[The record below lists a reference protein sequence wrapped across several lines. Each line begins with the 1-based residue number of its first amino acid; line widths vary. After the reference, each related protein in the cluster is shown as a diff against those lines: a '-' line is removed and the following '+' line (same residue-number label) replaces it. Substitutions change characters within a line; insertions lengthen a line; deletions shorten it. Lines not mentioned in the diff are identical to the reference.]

1 MDKFHF
7 GHNYS
12 RPAPLPT
19 NECSHGIENSILTKH
34 GVLFKH
40 SIKCALECDTEDDT
54 EIKRWVTGDPCQ
66 LCGIIYAF
74 WRHYASHSNLHS
86 LEVYTDS
93 QAYCDKQKLPRTF
106 AAPAHV
112 DSEIR
117 VQLEPKQLG
126 EAYHVLVCCALLP
139 LFKNRDIRI
148 RYGKPK
154 DADEIKSLEGINDLF
169 KWYRTQKERFDGPSE
184 TKGAATRVIA
194 DAFRACNK
202 AAKGNTERR
211 QSDLFVEVRRILNPD
226 FKRVVTYREGIGHLA
241 QRYFTPAYAAKFWL
255 NRYLS
260 LTSRFEDTDA
270 SVLDD
275 ALFGPLEALQRRSK
289 KNTGEGPIYNKL
301 FIPKTSKPNPDIAP
315 PDPPCNPRKLPKK
328 AEVQR
333 LAVIHVR
340 GDGVQ
345 TKAGRAMDEQNLTE
359 VASALANA
367 NIIADV
373 AGTPRFSHVMLYG
386 DFDYAQVPDFVGL
399 VRKAVDPS
407 VQVLFISSPWA
418 AAATDVAPVWP
429 NEFSENAKRQ
439 LNQKRA
445 EVDVFW
451 AQFRAFDSDFL
462 PVQVK
467 TLAIW
472 TALCER
478 YHPKICVVGHRSGF
492 VEGAGFLGL
501 PIFYLNNERGD
512 IDKEREVPSLPG
524 ELLWEP
530 PANPSG
536 DRLRE
541 LSDVMDTFIPIE
553 MLGKDMDANE
563 VLRVD
568 PRFREELAAAL
579 FMYMCS
585 ERPVR
590 VRKGT
595 KRGDELEFRI
605 VPAWMARVDMM
616 HDTYGDVQPEDSA
629 PYHDYMHPTPLP
641 ASQIGQQWLQDTYN
655 ISGYILR
662 SWEHYIQQNKWD
674 HRFDTFEDR
683 EHGKAVV
690 RRHISRVMAGL
701 VSEDM
706 AGGEA

>member
-19 NECSHGIENSILTKH
+19 NECSHGIQKSILTKH

-40 SIKCALECDTEDDT
+40 SIKYAPEGDTEDDT

-86 LEVYTDS
+86 AAIATDS
-93 QAYCDKQKLPRTF
+93 LAYCDKHKLPRTF

-139 LFKNRDIRI
+139 LFKNRNIRI

-154 DADEIKSLEGINDLF
+154 DADEIKSLEGIKDLF
-169 KWYRTQKERFDGPSE
+169 KWYRTQKERFDEPSE

-202 AAKGNTERR
+202 AAKGTTERR

-226 FKRVVTYREGIGHLA
+226 FKRVVTYREGVGRLA
-241 QRYFTPAYAAKFWL
+241 QRYFTPAYAAKFWI
-255 NRYLS
+255 NRYFG
-260 LTSRFEDTDA
+260 LTSRFGEDD
-270 SVLDD
+270 LDY

-289 KNTGEGPIYNKL
+289 KNTGEGPIYDKL
-301 FIPKTSKPNPDIAP
+301 FIPKTSKPKADIEP

-340 GDGVQ
+340 GDGAQ
-345 TKAGRAMDEQNLTE
+345 TKVGRVMDEQNLRE

-367 NIIADV
+367 NVIADV
-373 AGTPRFSHVMLYG
+373 AGTPRFSHIMLYG
-386 DFDYAQVPDFVGL
+386 DFAYAQVPDLVSL
-399 VRKAVDPS
+399 VREEVDTS

-418 AAATDVAPVWP
+418 TAKDMAPIWP
-429 NEFSENAKRQ
+429 NKFSENAKRQ
-439 LNQKRA
+439 LNQKLA
-445 EVDVFW
+445 EVDLFW
-451 AQFRAFDSDFL
+451 AQFRAFDS
-462 PVQVK
+462 
-467 TLAIW
+467 
-472 TALCER
+472 
-478 YHPKICVVGHRSGF
+478 CVVGHRSGF

-512 IDKEREVPSLPG
+512 IDMEREQPSLPG

-530 PANPSG
+530 PAKTGG

-541 LSDVMDTFIPIE
+541 LSDVMNTFIPVEI
-553 MLGKDMDANE
+553 LGKEMDASQ

-568 PRFREELAAAL
+568 PRFRGELAAAL

-585 ERPVR
+585 ERPVK
-590 VRKGT
+590 VRKGS
-595 KRGDELEFRI
+595 KRDDKLEFRV
-605 VPAWMARVDMM
+605 VPVWMARVDMM
-616 HDTYGDVQPEDSA
+616 HDTYGDVQNEERA

-641 ASQIGQQWLQDTYN
+641 ASQIGQEWLQDIYN

-674 HRFDTFEDR
+674 HRFETVEDR

-690 RRHISRVMAGL
+690 RRHVSRIMAGL
-701 VSEDM
+701 ASEEM